1 MGYEVDALIVNK
13 CPGKR
18 LMSIDTS
25 GGHPA
30 MDYPEHV
37 RTYNG
42 FVRFSIVLMVL
53 VALIL
58 VYLLTLVP

>member
-1 MGYEVDALIVNK
+1 MAV
-13 CPGKR
+13 
-18 LMSIDTS
+18 DTS

-42 FVRFSIVLMVL
+42 FLRATIVLIVL
-53 VALIL
+53 VVAL
-58 VYLLTLVP
+58 LLFLLALVP

>member
-1 MGYEVDALIVNK
+1 MT
-13 CPGKR
+13 
-18 LMSIDTS
+18 IDTS

-30 MDYPEHV
+30 MDYKEHV

-42 FVRFSIVLMVL
+42 FIKGSVYLVVI

-58 VYLLTLVP
+58 VGMLVTLV

>member
-1 MGYEVDALIVNK
+1 MT
-13 CPGKR
+13 
-18 LMSIDTS
+18 IDTS

-30 MDYPEHV
+30 MDYKEHV

-42 FVRFSIVLMVL
+42 FIKGTIYLIVI

-58 VYLLTLVP
+58 VGMLVTLV